1 MVLYI
6 TKAML
11 SRLESIAFFSRY
23 FSNANQLA
31 CNCFLGALQIQL
43 KYSFCKANAEHWI
56 NLDAT

>member
-11 SRLESIAFFSRY
+11 SRLESIAF
-23 FSNANQLA
+23 
-31 CNCFLGALQIQL
+31 FLGALQIQL